1 MKTTEQQR
9 KETIICALRTARRK
23 ILDVAYCLPPKRR
36 DEVFLG
42 TWSAEDLLAHL
53 IGWDYTNKD
62 AVRSILKGELPYF
75 YEYRDRDWASYNDLL
90 VRRHKKGHYAEL
102 LNATESSH
110 AALTGFLATVPAEE
124 FGKDHGVRFKGY
136 KVTISRLLEAEA
148 EDEEEHARQI
158 EEFVAA
164 QTATPA
170 ENS

>member
-1 MKTTEQQR
+1 MKNPEQQR
-9 KETIICALRTARRK
+9 KETIIAALRTARRK
-23 ILDVAYCLPPKRR
+23 ILDVAYCLAPEQR

-62 AVRSILKGELPYF
+62 AVRSILEGELPYF
-75 YEYRDRDWASYNDLL
+75 YEYRDRDWASYNALL
-90 VRRHKKGHYAEL
+90 VNRHRKGHYAEI
-102 LNATESSH
+102 LNAIEGSH
-110 AALTGFLATVPAEE
+110 AALTGFLATVPPEE
-124 FGKDHGVRFKGY
+124 FDSDHGVRFKGY

-158 EEFVAA
+158 KEFVAG